1 LGYIAYRGFASI
13 RIKSRRHA
21 LDGVVCYAI
30 CGGLMLYLYLDE
42 SGDLG
47 FDFVNK
53 KPSEHFTI
61 AVLAVKGHDNNRAI
75 ASAVR
80 MTIRRK
86 LRSLRAGAAE
96 LKGHSTPLE
105 VKKYFYRKVAAAYFS
120 ICSITFNKRRTFQ
133 FLAVDKERIYNFI
146 ARLVL
151 EKVDLADT
159 KVRVILTVDKS
170 KTTPGIRDF
179 NALILAQ
186 LKSRLDPHIPLEII
200 HKSSHEAPQLQAVD
214 LFAWG
219 IFRRYEREDNEWR
232 REFSGKIVFDG
243 LYDG

>member
-1 LGYIAYRGFASI
+1 MGYIAYRGFASI

-86 LRSLRAGAAE
+86 LRSLRAGAAVIGVSSSKESKASPADE
-96 LKGHSTPLE
+96 LPE
-105 VKKYFYRKVAAAYFS
+105 
-120 ICSITFNKRRTFQ
+120 RRSK
-133 FLAVDKERIYNFI
+133 KERFI
-146 ARLVL
+146 F
-151 EKVDLADT
+151 
-159 KVRVILTVDKS
+159 
-170 KTTPGIRDF
+170 IR
-179 NALILAQ
+179 
-186 LKSRLDPHIPLEII
+186 
-200 HKSSHEAPQLQAVD
+200 
-214 LFAWG
+214 G
-219 IFRRYEREDNEWR
+219 
-232 REFSGKIVFDG
+232 
-243 LYDG
+243 